1 MIEEEKFKSIQFIR
15 ELIIYLDNMLEGFP
29 KKDLEIKR
37 TIKEESYNMLKIAY
51 LANVTTD
58 LKIRRENLEK
68 ILVSA
73 KLIDFLVNL
82 SYDKKIINQ
91 KKYLK
96 VGQRID
102 DIVKYVTGWIKVTI
116 EESNKKQI
124 HQGIIDGW
132 LLAASIPIQAIATSM
147 FAT

>member
-1 MIEEEKFKSIQFIR
+1 MKEEKFKAIQFIR

-37 TIKEESYNMLKIAY
+37 TIREESYSMLKIAY
-51 LANVTTD
+51 LANVTSN
-58 LKIRRENLEK
+58 LNYRRENLEK
-68 ILVSA
+68 VIVKV

-96 VGQRID
+96 VGQRLD
-102 DIVKYVTGWIKVTI
+102 DISKYITGWMKTTI
-116 EESNKKQI
+116 EQINKNTIKN
-124 HQGIIDGW
+124 
-132 LLAASIPIQAIATSM
+132 
-147 FAT
+147 